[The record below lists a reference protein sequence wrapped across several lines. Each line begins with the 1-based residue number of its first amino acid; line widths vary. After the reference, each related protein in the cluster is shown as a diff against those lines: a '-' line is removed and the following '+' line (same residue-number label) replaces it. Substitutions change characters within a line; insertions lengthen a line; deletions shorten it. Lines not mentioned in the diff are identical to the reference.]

1 MRRLM
6 AAFSAVKR
14 WPSSSI
20 SPDVGSSNPVMQ
32 PMVVLF
38 PEPFGPRKP
47 NMVPART
54 VSDRFSTATVGPYF
68 FTRLVNRIA
77 SIGSASSFHYRQQF
91 LTPGNKQRAGGLE
104 RYHVKPDSCQRQGD
118 DLPPVA
124 GGDES
129 RGPP

>member
-1 MRRLM
+1 MTPMRRLM

-77 SIGSASSFHYRQQF
+77 SIGSASTFHYRQQF
-91 LTPGNKQRAGGLE
+91 LAPRYKQGPGRPE
-104 RYHVKPDSCQRQGD
+104 RDCVKSDSRQGQRD
-118 DLPPVA
+118 DT
-124 GGDES
+124 
-129 RGPP
+129 